1 MIGNNN
7 NDYDY
12 YDNEYLNDD
21 TVEISLSCE
30 DDEYR
35 EDSLKE
41 KDFEKKS
48 ILQNMIDYKNESTLF
63 GHLYEISGIFGF
75 SLVLLV
81 GFILTLPI
89 LLISGLIAFFIT
101 IKEKRGFKNGV

>member
-1 MIGNNN
+1 MIGN

-12 YDNEYLNDD
+12 YDNEYLNDN

-30 DDEYR
+30 DYEYR

-41 KDFEKKS
+41 KDIEKRS
-48 ILQNMIDYKNESTLF
+48 VLQNMVEYKNESTLF
-63 GHLYEISGIFGF
+63 GNLYEMSGVLGF

-101 IKEKRGFKNGV
+101 IKEKRGSENGV

>member
-1 MIGNNN
+1 MIGN

-12 YDNEYLNDD
+12 YDNEYLNDN

-30 DDEYR
+30 DYEYR

-41 KDFEKKS
+41 KDIEKRS
-48 ILQNMIDYKNESTLF
+48 VLQNMVEYKNESTLF
-63 GHLYEISGIFGF
+63 GNLYEMSGVIGF

-101 IKEKRGFKNGV
+101 IKEKRGSKNGV

>member
-1 MIGNNN
+1 
-7 NDYDY
+7 DY
-12 YDNEYLNDD
+12 YDNEYLNDN

-30 DDEYR
+30 DYEYR

-41 KDFEKKS
+41 KDIEKRS
-48 ILQNMIDYKNESTLF
+48 VLQNMVEYKNESTLF
-63 GHLYEISGIFGF
+63 GNLYEMSGVLGF

-101 IKEKRGFKNGV
+101 IKEKRGSENGV

>member
-1 MIGNNN
+1 MIGN

-12 YDNEYLNDD
+12 YDNEYLNDN

-30 DDEYR
+30 DYEYR

-41 KDFEKKS
+41 KDIEKRS
-48 ILQNMIDYKNESTLF
+48 VLQNMVEYKNESTLF
-63 GHLYEISGIFGF
+63 GNLYEMSGVLGF

-101 IKEKRGFKNGV
+101 IKEKRGSKNGV

>member
-1 MIGNNN
+1 MIGN

-12 YDNEYLNDD
+12 YDNEYLNDN
-21 TVEISLSCE
+21 TVEIPLSCE
-30 DDEYR
+30 DYEYR
-35 EDSLKE
+35 EDYLKE
-41 KDFEKKS
+41 KDIEKMS
-48 ILQNMIDYKNESTLF
+48 VLQNMIEYKNESILF
-63 GHLYEISGIFGF
+63 GNLYEMSGVIGF

-101 IKEKRGFKNGV
+101 IKEKRGSKNGV

>member
-1 MIGNNN
+1 N

-12 YDNEYLNDD
+12 YDNEYLNDN

-30 DDEYR
+30 DYEYR

-41 KDFEKKS
+41 KDIEKRS
-48 ILQNMIDYKNESTLF
+48 VLQNMVEYKNESTLF
-63 GHLYEISGIFGF
+63 GNLYEMSGVLGF

-101 IKEKRGFKNGV
+101 IKEKRGSENGV

>member
-1 MIGNNN
+1 MIGN

-12 YDNEYLNDD
+12 YDNEYLNDN

-30 DDEYR
+30 DYEYR

-41 KDFEKKS
+41 KDIEKRS
-48 ILQNMIDYKNESTLF
+48 DLQNMVEYKNESTLF
-63 GHLYEISGIFGF
+63 GNLYEMSGVLGF

-101 IKEKRGFKNGV
+101 IKEKRGSENGV

>member
-1 MIGNNN
+1 MIGND
-7 NDYDY
+7 DYDY
-12 YDNEYLNDD
+12 YDNEYLNDN

-30 DDEYR
+30 NYEYR

-41 KDFEKKS
+41 KDIEKRS
-48 ILQNMIDYKNESTLF
+48 VLQNMIEYKNEFTLF
-63 GHLYEISGIFGF
+63 GNLYEMSGVIGF
-75 SLVLLV
+75 TLVLLV

-101 IKEKRGFKNGV
+101 IKEKRGSKNGV